1 MSKIYYLSS
10 EIDPFS
16 KVTSVA
22 TFSKEFSSIANNDK
36 KNDIRLINP
45 KYGYISDRRFI
56 LREVIRLKDL
66 LIEFDG
72 SNHSI
77 NLKSGF
83 IPNTKVQVYFM
94 QHKDYFDNVTELIY
108 KSKNGRVYNN
118 NNEKFSFFSYAAL
131 NALSKLFW
139 IPDSIVYNDWHTS
152 IVPILIDQKFSEHLS
167 NTKKVF
173 IVYDIDNYDIDASV
187 YKKLDLELSSKDK
200 KQNQL
205 IKTINH
211 SDLIFFL
218 NDENDKVSKFIKK
231 NKAIKSC
238 LKNKNYKLINYNTS
252 MPPDER
258 IEVYNEILLEINK

>member
-16 KVTSVA
+16 KITSIA
-22 TFSKEFSSIANNDK
+22 TFSKEFSFIANNEK

-66 LIEFDG
+66 LIKFDG
-72 SNHSI
+72 VDHRI

-94 QHKDYFDNVTELIY
+94 QHEKYFDNVTELIY
-108 KSKNGRVYNN
+108 KSKNGRIYKN

-131 NALSKLFW
+131 DTLGKLFW
-139 IPDSIVYNDWHTS
+139 IPDSIIYNDWHTS
-152 IVPILIDQKFSEHLS
+152 ITPALIDQKFSKYLS

-173 IVYDIDNYDIDASV
+173 IIHDVDNYNLDCSI
-187 YKKLDLELSSKDK
+187 YKKLDLEISSKEK
-200 KQNQL
+200 KQSQL
-205 IKTINH
+205 INTINR

-218 NDENDKVSKFIKK
+218 NDENDKVSNFVNTNKEIKK
-231 NKAIKSC
+231 S

-252 MPPDER
+252 MMQTDR
-258 IEVYNEILLEINK
+258 LEVYNQILLEINK